1 MEVVTECL
9 VHDSGEAT
17 TSVMSIYHSSR
28 LFVYTRGELGVI
40 IGGRGWPSV
49 VHDVWCT
56 VFFLLLVCFV
66 HAL

>member
-28 LFVYTRGELGVI
+28 LFVYTCWPAGTIVGGVYSTANFENVKS
-40 IGGRGWPSV
+40 GY
-49 VHDVWCT
+49 HYLTAAKDEQ
-56 VFFLLLVCFV
+56 
-66 HAL
+66 